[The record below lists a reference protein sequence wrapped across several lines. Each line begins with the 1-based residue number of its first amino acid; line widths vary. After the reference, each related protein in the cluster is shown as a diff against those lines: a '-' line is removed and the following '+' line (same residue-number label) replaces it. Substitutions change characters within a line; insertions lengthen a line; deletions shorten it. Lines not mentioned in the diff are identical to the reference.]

1 MKMMTEFKEDMM
13 KTFEMMDLGLM
24 NYFLGIEVSQKK
36 KGIFICQKKYTEALL
51 KKFKMSGCKTVTT
64 PLVTKEKLQKDDG
77 APDADASR
85 YRSLIG
91 SLLYLTATRPD
102 IMYVVSLL
110 SRFMQKPS
118 QIHFGAAKRILRYLQ
133 GTKEF
138 GIWYKT
144 MTNSSLLGY
153 TDSDW
158 VGSVDDMKSTFGYA
172 FSLGSGIFSWASK
185 KQATV
190 AQSTAEAEYVAAAEA
205 TSQAIWL
212 RRILAEIGEQ
222 QDGPT
227 TIYCDNK
234 STIAMTKNPIHHS
247 RTKHIAIK
255 YHFIREAET
264 TREIKMEYCKTKEQ
278 VADIFTKALPR
289 ARFEQFRTMIGVRK
303 ICIKEEC

>member
-1 MKMMTEFKEDMM
+1 MKTYFTFQDLWDTIEEGFSTPEDTSSLTATQKKELKVFERKNRTVMKMARSMLKENGLPNTFWAEGVYTAVYILNRCPTKVVQDKTPIEHMKIMTEFKEDMM
-13 KTFEMMDLGLM
+13 KTFEMTDLGLM
-24 NYFLGIEVSQKK
+24 NYFLGIEVSQKE

-102 IMYVVSLL
+102 IMYAVSLL

-158 VGSVDDMKSTFGYA
+158 AGSVDDMKSTSGYA

-190 AQSTAEAEYVAAAEA
+190 AQSTAEAEYVAATEA
-205 TSQAIWL
+205 TSQAI
-212 RRILAEIGEQ
+212 
-222 QDGPT
+222 
-227 TIYCDNK
+227 
-234 STIAMTKNPIHHS
+234 
-247 RTKHIAIK
+247 
-255 YHFIREAET
+255 
-264 TREIKMEYCKTKEQ
+264 
-278 VADIFTKALPR
+278 
-289 ARFEQFRTMIGVRK
+289 
-303 ICIKEEC
+303 